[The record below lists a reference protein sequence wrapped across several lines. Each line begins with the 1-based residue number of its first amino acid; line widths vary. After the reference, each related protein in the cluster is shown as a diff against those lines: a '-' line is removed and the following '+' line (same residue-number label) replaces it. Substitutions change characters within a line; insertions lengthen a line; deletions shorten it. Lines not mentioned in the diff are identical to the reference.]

1 MLRCRFRLRTV
12 CVPNDAQKPD
22 LTVAVMLERLG
33 RITKKLQRLESS
45 VVKEKGAKERENRRT
60 INLKDKDQISREGGR
75 TETVPPPRTTR
86 TDVA

>member
-1 MLRCRFRLRTV
+1 
-12 CVPNDAQKPD
+12 
-22 LTVAVMLERLG
+22 MLERLG

-60 INLKDKDQISREGGR
+60 INLKDKDQISREGAR
-75 TETVPPPRTTR
+75 TETVHPPRTTR